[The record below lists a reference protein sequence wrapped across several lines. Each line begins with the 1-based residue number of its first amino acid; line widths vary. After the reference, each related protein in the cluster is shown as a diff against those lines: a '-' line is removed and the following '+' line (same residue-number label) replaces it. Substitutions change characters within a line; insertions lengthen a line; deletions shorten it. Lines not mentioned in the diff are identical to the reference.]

1 MATYRRDGF
10 LNFIY
15 FTDFEDLDP
24 QAYKT
29 SSQRA
34 TAQTNCGD
42 KYRAARPGSSN
53 CTEIQFI
60 TGDKINGPFHTND
73 DILLCGSPIYGRDA
87 ADRVEVSGPPVGLEA
102 EQRLLGHP
110 DLQGSVQGRHQE
122 ADDAVHEHRPREDGD
137 DRRRACTRARRPSAS
152 TAPPTR

>member
-1 MATYRRDGF
+1 MIATYRRDGF

-24 QAYKT
+24 QAYST
-29 SSQRA
+29 SSARA

-42 KYRAARPGSSN
+42 KYRAARPGT

-73 DILLCGSPIYGRDA
+73 DILLCGSPVFGRDA
-87 ADRVEVSGPPVGLEA
+87 ADRIEVSGPPVGWKQNA
-102 EQRLLGHP
+102 
-110 DLQGSVQGRHQE
+110 
-122 ADDAVHEHRPREDGD
+122 AAAARPSS
-137 DRRRACTRARRPSAS
+137 RARSRP
-152 TAPPTR
+152 APRS